1 MRGRRVESQVEEKMG
16 RIVRC
21 TRSVM
26 KTWMKTKRMAM
37 GLKDELDPTLDFV
50 LALFFVGMI
59 FECSNGP

>member
-37 GLKDELDPTLDFV
+37 GLKDELDKRGTASGDASHL
-50 LALFFVGMI
+50 GGI
-59 FECSNGP
+59 R